1 MIYSTGRC
9 LIDPNLPVYSFSAT
23 PSSAAPV
30 DPLLP
35 FSLFFDLFIFS
46 CFFNS
51 FFSRFESFRLNSP
64 VTMLGENPPPFGC
77 IFSCSLLLF
86 PPLWLPYAKIYNL
99 VSHKCES
106 WHFIWGD
113 KVSVILFKI
122 IYLCICRRI
131 TLGRH
136 VCHLGNFINT
146 SQ

>member
-1 MIYSTGRC
+1 MVYSTGRC

-64 VTMLGENPPPFGC
+64 VAMLGENPPPFAC
-77 IFSCSLLLF
+77 IFSCSLLFF
-86 PPLWLPYAKIYNL
+86 PPLWLPYAKMYYFSQSQMQIQASFSSMMWQGIRNL
-99 VSHKCES
+99 IQSYLPVYLSMNCFGEAC
-106 WHFIWGD
+106 
-113 KVSVILFKI
+113 VLF
-122 IYLCICRRI
+122 
-131 TLGRH
+131 G
-136 VCHLGNFINT
+136 
-146 SQ
+146 

>member
-1 MIYSTGRC
+1 MVYSTGRC

-64 VTMLGENPPPFGC
+64 VAMLGENPPPFAC
-77 IFSCSLLLF
+77 IFSCSLLVF
-86 PPLWLPYAKIYNL
+86 PPLWLPYAKMYYFSQSQMQIYD
-99 VSHKCES
+99 VAS
-106 WHFIWGD
+106 
-113 KVSVILFKI
+113 
-122 IYLCICRRI
+122 YP
-131 TLGRH
+131 
-136 VCHLGNFINT
+136 
-146 SQ
+146 